1 MKKLRVLALILCM
14 PALLSLT
21 LLCSFA
27 KDGDDLLIDRAD
39 LLTDDEEQALTKRLF
54 EASEE
59 LDFDFVIL
67 TLKNTAGKDI
77 LQYADDYKDMASYR
91 QDAAILLFN
100 TTTGEWCVA
109 TYGFGNKAISE
120 DATYRYL
127 EDRFV
132 PFLSSGDYANA
143 FNDYL
148 SGAEK
153 LVGDARE
160 GHYYIYIPWGRNLL
174 IALVV
179 GVLVGL
185 LVVTSMKSKLKSV
198 AMKSSAAG
206 YVREGSFALTR
217 SRDIFLY
224 RTHTRVYSPRQKSS
238 GGGSGGGFRG
248 GGSRGGG
255 RGRI

>member
-1 MKKLRVLALILCM
+1 MKKIRILALLLCM

-27 KDGDDLLIDRAD
+27 GDGDELLIDRAD
-39 LLTDDEEQALTKRLF
+39 LLSDDEAQVLEKRLL

-67 TLKNTAGKDI
+67 TVRGTGGKDI
-77 LQYADDYKDMASYR
+77 LQYADDYKDMSSYR
-91 QDAAILLFN
+91 QDAAILVVDMY
-100 TTTGEWCVA
+100 TREWCVA

-132 PFLSSGDYANA
+132 PSLSSGDYAHSFNA
-143 FNDYL
+143 YL

-160 GHYYIYIPWGRNLL
+160 GHYYVYIPWGRNLL

-179 GVLVGL
+179 GGIVGL

-206 YVREGSFALTR
+206 YVKEGSFDLTR

-238 GGGSGGGFRG
+238 GGGSGGG
-248 GGSRGGG
+248 SRGGG
-255 RGRI
+255 RGRF